1 VIQKNNREL
10 HVQHQF
16 KLKSTILAIH
26 GALLGLAALATPYVV
41 LAAEEAGKNS
51 QAETLDEVK
60 VSATSTKETKA
71 TEGYVGKRSTT
82 ATKTDTLLRDV
93 PQSIS
98 VTTQELMKDQAVQ
111 NLGDVVRYT
120 PGVGQAQGEG
130 NRETFIFRGN
140 STTGDFFVDGMRDD
154 TQYYRD
160 LYNIDRV
167 EILKGPNGMI
177 FGRGGAGGVINRV
190 SKEAGWDPIREF
202 TVQLGSYDQV
212 RTTVDVGQA
221 INEVAAFRLNAM
233 FEDGN
238 SYRDGVGLKRQGI
251 NPTITLKP
259 SDSTK
264 IVLGAEYFKDER
276 VADRGI
282 PSFKGRP
289 FKTDESTFFGNA
301 SKSPTDTEVQAYSAL
316 IEHAFDNGVTL
327 RNRTRYADYDKFY
340 QNVFPG
346 AVNAAGTT
354 VSISAYNNATQR
366 QNLFNQTDLLYT
378 LNTGTVQHQLLAGME
393 LGRQETDNFRNTGF
407 FTAVGPNAT
416 SDSVST
422 RNPTYTGP
430 ITFRPSATDA
440 NNHVENS
447 VTAFYLQDQIKF
459 TPKFEAVV
467 GLRHDK
473 FETDFRNDRIA
484 AGTAGHQIN
493 TDDNLLSPRLGLI
506 FKPIEPVSIY
516 TSYSVSYVPRA
527 GDQLASLTLTNKSF
541 DPEKFKNLEVGAKW
555 DYNPNLALTAAL
567 YKLERTNVAITDP
580 NNSAATILTDGQESK
595 GLELGFN
602 GRITS
607 AWSLAGGYAY
617 QDAEIT
623 KTQITKNASGVL
635 TPQND
640 ILAGTDIAQVPRHTF
655 SLWNRYDFNETWGAA
670 LGVISRSDMY
680 AATPVR
686 GNATTISSVTLPGY
700 ARLDGAIYAKLD
712 KNLRLQLNL
721 ENLLNKE
728 YYLYANSNNN
738 ITPGSPTAV
747 RLTLIAN
754 F

>member
-1 VIQKNNREL
+1 M
-10 HVQHQF
+10 QHQF
-16 KLKSTILAIH
+16 KLKSAILAIH
-26 GALLGLAALATPYVV
+26 GALLSLGLAALATPYAA
-41 LAAEEAGKNS
+41 LAAEEAGKIP
-51 QAETLDEVK
+51 QAETLEEVE

-140 STTGDFFVDGMRDD
+140 STTGDFFVDGVRDD

-167 EILKGPNGMI
+167 EVLKGPNGMI

-190 SKEAGWDPIREF
+190 SKEAGWDPVREF

-259 SDSTK
+259 SESTK

-282 PSFKGRP
+282 PSFRGRP
-289 FKTDESTFFGNA
+289 FKTNESTFFGNA

-346 AVNAAGTT
+346 AVNSAGTT

-378 LNTGTVQHQLLAGME
+378 LNTGSVKHELLAGME

-407 FTAVGPNAT
+407 FNNT
-416 SDSVST
+416 STSVSVPVS
-422 RNPTYTGP
+422 NP
-430 ITFRPSATDA
+430 ITNVPVTFRQNATDA
-440 NNHVENS
+440 NNHIENTI
-447 VTAFYLQDQIKF
+447 TAFYLQDQIKF

-484 AGTAGHQIN
+484 AGVAGHKIN

-506 FKPIEPVSIY
+506 YKPVEPVSIY
-516 TSYSVSYVPRA
+516 TSYSLSYVPRA

-555 DYNPNLALTAAL
+555 DINPDLAFTAAV
-567 YKLERTNVAITDP
+567 YKLERTNVAVPDP
-580 NNSAATILTDGQESK
+580 TNPTTTILVDGQETK
-595 GLELGFN
+595 GLEIGVN

-607 AWSLAGGYAY
+607 AWSVVGGYAY
-617 QDAEIT
+617 QHAEIT
-623 KTQITKNASGVL
+623 KAQSTT
-635 TPQND
+635 
-640 ILAGTDIAQVPRHTF
+640 ILAGSVVAQVPKSTF

-670 LGVISRSDMY
+670 LGVISRTDMY
-680 AATPVR
+680 AASD
-686 GNATTISSVTLPGY
+686 NAVTLPGY
-700 ARLDGAIYAKLD
+700 TRLDGAIYAKID
-712 KNLRLQLNL
+712 KNLRVQLNV

-738 ITPGSPTAV
+738 ITPGSPTAA